1 MTGNRHETGLTKKK
15 FPTFFPS
22 RQFIRLPPSS
32 SYTSEMWLHKVL
44 KAGCPGEKQG
54 DNSKDILARQEGNSK
69 TILGAA
75 WTRRGQ
81 RTEETSSLL
90 LGLDSDTSI
99 RPLKS
104 KEVREIPAW
113 GWLLL
118 SRALCKTGISFRFCF
133 EQTWG

>member
-1 MTGNRHETGLTKKK
+1 MTGNRHETGLKKK
-15 FPTFFPS
+15 NSPLSFPLGNLSDFP
-22 RQFIRLPPSS
+22 PPALTLVRCGHIKS
-32 SYTSEMWLHKVL
+32 L
-44 KAGCPGEKQG
+44 KQGCPGEKQG
-54 DNSKDILARQEGNSK
+54 DDSKDILARQEGDSK

-81 RTEETSSLL
+81 RTEEASSLL

-113 GWLLL
+113 GWLSL